1 MTVTNGYCTR
11 AEVEL
16 ELGFAVNDAL
26 AAAKIDTAIA
36 AASRQ
41 IDGYTGRRFWQDAT
55 VQTRQYFADNVLE
68 CRTDDIS
75 TVTGLV
81 VKVDSNDDG
90 AFATTLTQTT
100 NFLLLPLNAEDETPA
115 RPYNDIRIVDSGISS
130 FPISASGR
138 PGVQVTAKFGW
149 VAVPDDVRKAALT
162 QAVQLYKASDAVFGG
177 MSFGD
182 GSFIRVRDTLNPM
195 AAALV
200 EPYCRPRV
208 A

>member
-11 AEVEL
+11 GEVEL
-16 ELGFAVNDAL
+16 ELGFQVNDAL

-55 VQTRQYFADNVLE
+55 VQTRQYFADNVIE

-75 TVTGLV
+75 TTTGLV

-90 AFATTLTQTT
+90 GFAETLTIST

-115 RPYNDIRIVDSGISS
+115 RPYHDIRIVDSGISW

-138 PGVQVTAKFGW
+138 PGVQVTAKFGY
-149 VAVPDDVRKAALT
+149 ASVPDDVRKAALT

-200 EPYCRPRV
+200 EPYCKPRV